1 MVWVY
6 YITSNN
12 IAITPSKEHIMARKH
27 TLQPETKT
35 EDENHVHEDID
46 KREIN
51 VLDTLGELGTGN

>member
-1 MVWVY
+1 
-6 YITSNN
+6 
-12 IAITPSKEHIMARKH
+12 MARKH